1 MYKFLVLF
9 HFVNVCRVF
18 EGACDILHSITI
30 TNQLTPINFDD
41 SLKRFYILYVNI
53 LYLIN
58 HYDCVRVERYIFIS
72 LSICKALIR
81 LLKNT
86 NGEWLKIIKCFIMR
100 DSKII
105 NETVDSLYRA
115 YLSKIKSFIVDI
127 IFHIKL
133 LIHL

>member
-9 HFVNVCRVF
+9 HFVYVCRAF
-18 EGACDILHSITI
+18 EGACNILHSIAI

-41 SLKRFYILYVNI
+41 SLKRFYIFYINI

-58 HYDCVRVERYIFIS
+58 YYNCVRVKRYIFVS
-72 LSICKALIR
+72 VSICKTLIS
-81 LLKNT
+81 LLRNT
-86 NGEWLKIIKCFIMR
+86 VCEWLKIIKCFIMR

-115 YLSKIKSFIVDI
+115 YLCKIECFVVNI
-127 IFHIKL
+127 IFCIKL

>member
-9 HFVNVCRVF
+9 HFVDVCRVF
-18 EGACDILHSITI
+18 KGACNILHSITI
-30 TNQLTPINFDD
+30 SNQLTPINFDD
-41 SLKRFYILYVNI
+41 SLKRFYVLYVNI

-58 HYDCVRVERYIFIS
+58 YYDCVRVERYIFIS

-81 LLKNT
+81 LLRNT

-105 NETVDSLYRA
+105 NETVDSLYRT